1 MNSDDVEPEEDLR
14 KKNKELV
21 LNAYKEGK
29 VVFMTFDGAMAAP
42 LEEFIKQPTDGLLY
56 DLNRDEVTV
65 LSWIDDPK
73 WVNDFAVAKVIRRLK
88 ERVDELIAH
97 SIKLEYTLMV
107 ARMGIEQGSTM
118 DTRTAANGP
127 TIREVIENAMKKLR
141 QQYT

>member
-65 LSWIDDPK
+65 LSLIDDPK

-88 ERVDELIAH
+88 ERVDELIAR

-107 ARMGIEQGSTM
+107 ARMGIEQGYTM
-118 DTRTAANGP
+118 DTPVAANGP
-127 TIREVIENAMKKLR
+127 TIREVIENVMK
-141 QQYT
+141 